1 MVTIKNKLLILAAGG
16 WLLGILL
23 LLLGAY
29 SKPEWVSAGTLLTV
43 GITLQAIGFGLL
55 GYVIIQAA
63 FSKKKS

>member
-1 MVTIKNKLLILAAGG
+1 MITIKNKLLILAAGS

-29 SKPEWVSAGTLLTV
+29 SRLEWVSAGALLTV
-43 GITLQAIGFGLL
+43 GITLQAISFGLL
-55 GYVIIQAA
+55 GYVIMQAT